1 MFQSSAIDGIQL
13 FWMDQSKA
21 RAQAQCGTNPGHHFG
36 REVGTFL
43 LFCFFPDFQYN
54 RIYFGLAAESNLL
67 TGVLHEL
74 HPSKYFLSISVQL
87 STSTCSM
94 RAKLIFM
101 PAFDSLTSLIFRISI
116 ICLGSINLVECR
128 PGPIFGLEATEI
140 SKDGIL
146 LSWLPGSREVE
157 QYRLTI
163 TSECTNWM
171 IPECENTA
179 RRIRRGVDDEY
190 YNTVEDDEVMKLL
203 EVSDD
208 DTELMGDYQIGD
220 NDMEKDKEDTMLP
233 NGDCKVRM
241 FSKLHSLVL
250 MKIISGS

>member
-1 MFQSSAIDGIQL
+1 
-13 FWMDQSKA
+13 
-21 RAQAQCGTNPGHHFG
+21 
-36 REVGTFL
+36 
-43 LFCFFPDFQYN
+43 
-54 RIYFGLAAESNLL
+54 
-67 TGVLHEL
+67 
-74 HPSKYFLSISVQL
+74 
-87 STSTCSM
+87 M

-101 PAFDSLTSLIFRISI
+101 PAFWQSESNPRSAFLTSLIFRISI
-116 ICLGSINLVECR
+116 LCLGSIKLVECR
-128 PGPIFGLEATEI
+128 PGPIFGLEASEV

-157 QYRLTI
+157 EYRLTI
-163 TSECTNWM
+163 TSECTNWK

-179 RRIRRGVDDEY
+179 RRIGRGVDDEY
-190 YNTVEDDEVMKLL
+190 YNTVEDDEVMRLL

-208 DTELMGDYQIGD
+208 DTELMGDFMIGGEKMGD
-220 NDMEKDKEDTMLP
+220 NDMEKDKEDTVLL